1 MQDTRL
7 YSAASSD
14 PLINTSLAAAP
25 TSTGKTSSTTL
36 TEPVNWWG
44 RNDRKRHDSPI
55 DSVMVAIVTVLMRLQ
70 SRFALVM
77 MVWAWTNAFM
87 MMIWR
92 ARWRLQAI
100 MMMAR
105 MLTRNTR
112 ALRRRGVTTVLSI
125 RILWPL
131 RAGISIICVTGDLRH
146 LLGNLDKDPLEMWHN
161 IVEWYA
167 PWFFHRGMCTVLS
180 PSPSPSSDSEDPVPL
195 QIILSLSSPSVLSA
209 DLSSAAFTFF
219 AVVTDWSVINAMSSV
234 LRRMMD
240 LRYLSVVFFQSISKN
255 TAYVVVFLPVILFS
269 FLFSLTAPLVC
280 RAAWTASMVI
290 APSFQ
295 SMSAHF
301 TCQG

>member
-1 MQDTRL
+1 
-7 YSAASSD
+7 
-14 PLINTSLAAAP
+14 
-25 TSTGKTSSTTL
+25 
-36 TEPVNWWG
+36 
-44 RNDRKRHDSPI
+44 
-55 DSVMVAIVTVLMRLQ
+55 
-70 SRFALVM
+70 
-77 MVWAWTNAFM
+77 
-87 MMIWR
+87 MIWWV
-92 ARWRLQAI
+92 RWRLQAI
-100 MMMAR
+100 IMMAR

-112 ALRRRGVTTVLSI
+112 VLRRQGVTTVLSI

-131 RAGISIICVTGDLRH
+131 RAGISIIRVTGDLWR
-146 LLGNLDKDPLEMWHN
+146 LLGNLDKDPLETRHN

-167 PWFFHRGMCTVLS
+167 LWFFHCGMCTVLS

-280 RAAWTASMVI
+280 RAAWTTSMVI

-295 SMSAHF
+295 SMSARF